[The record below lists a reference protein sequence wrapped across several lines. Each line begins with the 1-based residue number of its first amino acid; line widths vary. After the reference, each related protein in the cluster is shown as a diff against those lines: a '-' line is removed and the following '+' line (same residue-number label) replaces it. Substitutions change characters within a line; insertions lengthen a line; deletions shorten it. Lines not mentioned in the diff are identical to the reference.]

1 MGASRYPDFVAD
13 SAGSV
18 ITYRASR
25 QTLAVLVG
33 VGLGVV
39 LFGVFGAVIFKGS
52 LQEQYFATIAIGL
65 GVIFMP
71 LSCRLVA
78 PISTTLTPSE
88 LICRFSSSERR
99 TAIEDIAGV
108 ALVQYPEKVPL
119 ASRITGGCRGTGCGR
134 NPLLIGRHDQLRDS
148 CQ

>member
-1 MGASRYPDFVAD
+1 M
-13 SAGSV
+13 
-18 ITYRASR
+18 ITSRASR

-52 LQEQYFATIAIGL
+52 LQEQYFATVEIGL

-71 LSCRLVA
+71 LSRRLVA

-88 LICRFSSSERR
+88 LVCRFSGSERR
-99 TAIEDIAGV
+99 AAIEDIAGV
-108 ALVQYPEKVPL
+108 ALVQYPGRFHS
-119 ASRITGGCRGTGCGR
+119 ASRITVKCRVLATRR

>member
-1 MGASRYPDFVAD
+1 M
-13 SAGSV
+13 

-71 LSCRLVA
+71 LSRRLGGSDIYDAHAIGTHLPFQQFGTPHRHRRYCWSCSRSV
-78 PISTTLTPSE
+78 PREGSTRHHVS
-88 LICRFSSSERR
+88 RV
-99 TAIEDIAGV
+99 DAGV
-108 ALVQYPEKVPL
+108 L
-119 ASRITGGCRGTGCGR
+119 ATRR